1 MASPRGGS
9 TDREDTDGVRIERS
23 AGSRRDTWLVVAGGA
38 VVIWLVLRPVA
49 PSPPSPG
56 IPESRSAAAPAAEIQ
71 SPAARATSA
80 TGGDGP
86 SEAVTG
92 GPETRRVTGRRLEAF
107 ARRRARQILPRTR
120 GPEGKPEAQAADAIE
135 ALRAAGITDGIA
147 AFNPPGTDPPKAG
160 VIVPEGVD
168 LPEGYLRHYQT
179 TDEGE
184 ALPPILLF
192 HPDYDFY
199 DDTGTRVDIPAD
211 GVVPP
216 ELVPPGIPIDGLGPS
231 AGAPGDPATPRP

>member
-1 MASPRGGS
+1 
-9 TDREDTDGVRIERS
+9 
-23 AGSRRDTWLVVAGGA
+23 
-38 VVIWLVLRPVA
+38 
-49 PSPPSPG
+49 
-56 IPESRSAAAPAAEIQ
+56 
-71 SPAARATSA
+71 
-80 TGGDGP
+80 
-86 SEAVTG
+86 
-92 GPETRRVTGRRLEAF
+92 
-107 ARRRARQILPRTR
+107 
-120 GPEGKPEAQAADAIE
+120 
-135 ALRAAGITDGIA
+135 
-147 AFNPPGTDPPKAG
+147 

-216 ELVPPGIPIDGLGPS
+216 ELVPPGIPIDVLGAS
-231 AGAPGDPATPRP
+231 AGAPGDPAAPRP